1 MRMLSEVQEKLDT
14 ANTNLLQAATATDQP
29 ANNASNPAEA
39 QNPTVSPVKVK
50 EGEEKVI
57 NINGSGVSGIAVTF
71 VFLITVLIGVQVMMA
86 IFVNT
91 KTIDEPLRMGR
102 IEH

>member
-1 MRMLSEVQEKLDT
+1 MRMLSEVQAELDT
-14 ANTNLLQAATATDQP
+14 PNTNLLQA
-29 ANNASNPAEA
+29 NASTPAVAPEKS
-39 QNPTVSPVKVK
+39 NVSASKVNAT
-50 EGEEKVI
+50 EPNVI
-57 NINGSGVSGIAVTF
+57 NINGSGVSGIAVGF
-71 VFLITVLIGVQVMMA
+71 VFLITVLIGVQIMMA